1 MIDDLL
7 HPRHAHLR
15 EQCAARG
22 IAIRRH
28 GEGWLLEG
36 ASVRLL
42 VSDLRLVHDADLK
55 PPRDYARQNKTS

>member
-15 EQCAARG
+15 EQCAERG

-28 GEGWLLEG
+28 GEAWLLEG
-36 ASVRLL
+36 DGIRLL
-42 VSDLRLVHDADLK
+42 VSDLRLVHDSDLR
-55 PPRDYARQNKTS
+55 PVREYARRDQT